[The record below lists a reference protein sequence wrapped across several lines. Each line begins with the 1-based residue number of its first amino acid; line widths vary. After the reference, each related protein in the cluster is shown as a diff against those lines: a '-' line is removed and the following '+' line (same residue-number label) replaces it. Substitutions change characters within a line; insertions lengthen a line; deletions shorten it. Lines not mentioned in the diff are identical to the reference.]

1 MDTLFLKNED
11 LFKLYERIAADYQ
24 LYVPVKSALPFK
36 VKCDY
41 GFNLPSEDYSLKK
54 YSEINKEEVVF
65 SDYRAIEPIRTFF
78 THFKEDLCGYF
89 SDTAKPAKAR
99 PPAICG
105 VKNCDIFAL
114 KIQDFVFLQGVDAD
128 PLYKERREEALI
140 VASDCAAFKESCFCR
155 AFDINPHA
163 SAGFDLNLSP
173 TGNGYLVDVAT
184 SKGNKA
190 LDGINKLFTPATFGQ
205 ISGRSAKRETV
216 VKRIE
221 EHLEHHRI
229 PKKEVLKEIVTA
241 GFNSPIWQEQM
252 KTCVECGGCIFICDT
267 CHCFLLSDEPV
278 EGGAKKVRSWDGC
291 LLKNFT
297 RVAGG
302 ANPLRLRYMRL
313 RNRYLKKFD
322 FFIENLGFQ
331 ACCGCGRCIDVCPG
345 KIDIRYI
352 LRKLNEEKY
361 IPAG

>member
-11 LFKLYERIAADYQ
+11 LFKLFERIAEDYE
-24 LYVPVKSALPFK
+24 LYVPVKSASSVK
-36 VKCDY
+36 VKCEYD
-41 GFNLPSEDYSLKK
+41 FNLPSEDYSLKK
-54 YSEINKEEVVF
+54 YSEIEKTETGF

-78 THFKEDLCGYF
+78 THFKEDLCDYF
-89 SDTAKPAKAR
+89 NEARAAKSR
-99 PPAICG
+99 PVAICG

-114 KIQDFVFLQGVDAD
+114 KIQDYVFLQGVDAD
-128 PLYKERREEALI
+128 PLYKERRDDALI
-140 VASDCAAFKESCFCR
+140 IASDCTAFKESCFCR

-163 SAGFDLNLSP
+163 VSGFDLNLSP
-173 TGNGYLVDVAT
+173 TGNGYLVDIAT
-184 SKGNKA
+184 SKGSKA
-190 LDGINKLFTPATFGQ
+190 IDGIRKLFTPATFGQ

-221 EHLEHHRI
+221 NHLGHHKI
-229 PKKEVLKEIVTA
+229 PRKEVLRDIVTS
-241 GFNSPIWQEQM
+241 GFNSAVWQEQM

-278 EGGAKKVRSWDGC
+278 EGGAKKVRNWDGC
-291 LLKNFT
+291 LLKNFS

-302 ANPLRLRYMRL
+302 ANPLRMRYMRL

-322 FFIENLGFQ
+322 FFIANLGFQ

-352 LRKLNEEKY
+352 LRRLNEEKSV
-361 IPAG
+361 PAS